1 MSQYPSTTRS
11 ATVSKQSTIRRR
23 SANRWCAALLVVF
36 AVSCGGDGEATPTR
50 QYTLGL
56 TADDSD
62 DRYRY
67 VATEAVD
74 IRVGDEVT
82 FEFDNTGLLVHDLV
96 VVDPDGDTI
105 ATAPPVVPGQST
117 SLTVLFEQSGFF
129 RLNCLVDDHLTAHE
143 MQTFVEVTDPDA

>member
-1 MSQYPSTTRS
+1 MIQHPSSTRS
-11 ATVSKQSTIRRR
+11 ATVRMRSNVRKR
-23 SANRWCAALLVVF
+23 SARRWCAALLGVL
-36 AVSCGGDGEATPTR
+36 AVSCGGDGDATPTR

-56 TADDSD
+56 TADDSA

-105 ATAPPVVPGQST
+105 ATAPPIVPGQTT
-117 SLTVLFEQSGFF
+117 SLTVLFEESGFF